1 MRGTDA
7 QPFFNEVP
15 MKPMLV
21 SCALALFSAVV
32 STADW
37 PGFRGTGDGVAAE
50 KTLPT
55 KWSEAENIAWV
66 TDLPGYGQS
75 SPVVWNGTVYL
86 TAVEGEQREKGFV
99 VALDAKTGKEKW
111 RHTFEPTQ
119 KAKWSY
125 LISRAAPTPCADAD
139 GVYAM
144 FEGGNLIA
152 LTHAG
157 KVRWERSLWKDYGDF
172 QNNHGFGSSPA
183 QTAGA
188 VVVLVDHK
196 GPSYL
201 LAVEKKT
208 GKSLWKTDRASRG
221 SWTSPV
227 VIDRGGRPEV
237 VVSSNG
243 SVAGYD
249 PATGKQTWELTGFGG
264 NTLPSA
270 AAGGGF
276 VVVGGGKGRDS
287 GGGKDD
293 ANSAVG
299 TAAVRLPADGK
310 PDYVIAWKAPQVN
323 AHYATPLVADGR
335 AYLVNPVGVV
345 HCLDLKTGKEQY
357 AERTAG
363 PCWASP
369 VAAGGHVYF
378 FGKDGRTTVLKAG
391 PTFEEVA
398 VNRLWDAAKL
408 PKKTEQKP
416 NSGEGKQPNGPTA
429 EYLDPIVYGVAAA
442 GGAFFVRTGTA
453 LYRVGKP

>member
-7 QPFFNEVP
+7 HLIFNEVP
-15 MKPMLV
+15 MKPMLAFV
-21 SCALALFSAVV
+21 TVGLLCAVV
-32 STADW
+32 PAADW
-37 PGFRGTGDGVAAE
+37 PGFRGTGDGIAAE

-55 KWSEAENIAWV
+55 KWSEAENLAWV
-66 TDLPGYGQS
+66 ADLPGYGQS
-75 SPVVWNGTVYL
+75 APVVWNGTVYL
-86 TAVEGEQREKGFV
+86 TAVDGEQREKGFV
-99 VALDAKTGKEKW
+99 VALDATTGKEKW
-111 RHTFEPTQ
+111 RHAFEPTQ

-152 LTHAG
+152 LSHAG
-157 KVRWERSLWKDYGDF
+157 KVRWERSLWADYGEF

-183 QTAGA
+183 QTADA

-208 GKSLWKTDRASRG
+208 GKTRWKTDRASRG

-227 VIDRGGRPEV
+227 VADRGGKPEV
-237 VVSSNG
+237 VASSNG

-249 PATGKQTWELTGFGG
+249 AATGKQTWEVTGFSG

-270 AAGGGF
+270 TVGGGF

-287 GGGKDD
+287 GGGKEDPKD
-293 ANSAVG
+293 TVA
-299 TAAVRLPADGK
+299 TAAIRLPADGK
-310 PDYVIAWKAPQVN
+310 PGGEVAWKAPQVN
-323 AHYATPLVADGR
+323 ASYATPLVADGR
-335 AYLVNPVGVV
+335 AYFVNQVGVV
-345 HCLDLKTGKEQY
+345 YCLDLKTGKELF
-357 AERTAG
+357 AERIAG

-391 PTFEEVA
+391 PAFEEVA
-398 VNRLWDAAKL
+398 VNRLWDAAKFPRKAD
-408 PKKTEQKP
+408 PKPEA
-416 NSGEGKQPNGPTA
+416 GEGKQTKGPSG

-442 GGAFFVRTGTA
+442 DGAFFVRTGTQ
-453 LYRVGKP
+453 LYRVGK